1 MSAAHDRRMNIERPA
16 IQEPVTPTPDQQRA
30 LARWRALA
38 LDHMPYMA
46 SMLFALHCC
55 NFGGVDSFAVDRR
68 MRLYVNFAALAED
81 PETWTDSMCAQAL
94 LHECCHL
101 FHEHA
106 ERAADAGVGPDDRD
120 HWNSA
125 ADAEIND
132 DLRDAGCAELAAY
145 GILPAALGQPDHRC
159 AEVYYAAASP
169 SPAQPP
175 GTGAPGDR
183 QRGATGGEPYPGCGP
198 GAGGGPI
205 PGAPSD
211 RDDAADGGP
220 AGTGVGPIE
229 RRRVRIATAA
239 SIRDY
244 AAIRGRGSI
253 PAGLHERATDT
264 LAPPTVP
271 WQQVLRADLSA
282 ATTRRRGNTDADWTR
297 QSRRRRNIRL
307 GAGRVIYPGTYS
319 PQPRIAAVRD
329 TSGSMS
335 ASDLAAVTAEIVGI
349 AAALGIR
356 GRDLR
361 VLDVDAAVHEVVD
374 YQGAVS
380 ISHVR
385 GRGGTDMRVGIR
397 AALSLRPAPSA
408 VVVLTDGETPWPDQ
422 PTRVPVIAAIVAG
435 RTTQPPNWVRTVRID
450 PPPRPIRQE

>member
-1 MSAAHDRRMNIERPA
+1 MSIQRPA
-16 IQEPVTPTPDQQRA
+16 TRGPVSPTEDQHRA
-30 LARWRALA
+30 LSRWRALA
-38 LDHMPYMA
+38 LDQMPYMA
-46 SMLFALHCC
+46 SMLFALQCS
-55 NFGGVDSFAVDRR
+55 NFSGVDSFAVDRR
-68 MRLYVNFAALAED
+68 MRLYVNFAALAGE
-81 PETWTDSMCAQAL
+81 PVMWTDTMCAQAL

-106 ERAADAGVGPDDRD
+106 ERAGDAGVGPNDHDR
-120 HWNSA
+120 WNTA

-145 GILPAALGQPDHRC
+145 GILPASLGQPDHRC
-159 AEVYYAAASP
+159 AEIYYAATPASP
-169 SPAQPP
+169 PTPRGA
-175 GTGAPGDR
+175 GAPAG
-183 QRGATGGEPYPGCGP
+183 QPGAASGEPYQGCGP

-205 PGAPSD
+205 PGAPG
-211 RDDAADGGP
+211 DDETEADDS
-220 AGTGVGPIE
+220 AGAGVGPVE

-239 SIRDY
+239 SIRDH

-253 PAGLHERATDT
+253 PAGLHERAAET

-271 WQQVLRADLSA
+271 WQQVLRADLA
-282 ATTRRRGNTDADWTR
+282 AAAACRRGNTDADWTR
-297 QSRRRRNIRL
+297 RSRRRRNVRL
-307 GAGRVIYPGTYS
+307 GAGRVVYPGTYS

-361 VLDVDAAVHEVVD
+361 VLDVDAAVHEVVE

-380 ISHVR
+380 ISQVR
-385 GRGGTDMRVGIR
+385 GRGGTDMRVGID

-408 VVVLTDGETPWPDQ
+408 VVVLTDGETPWPGQ
-422 PTRVPVIAAIVAG
+422 PARVPVIAAIVG
-435 RTTQPPNWVRTVRID
+435 QRTTQPPNWVRTVRINSTA
-450 PPPRPIRQE
+450 RRTQRQ